1 MIAGLAIYPLGL
13 DTKFVRHYCSS
24 ARMYDAGDCQ
34 IGWSYLLGIVGTSL
48 AIFTPFLSQYTDL
61 NLQETPDNDQPPQD
75 GKHKPTSFV

>member
-24 ARMYDAGDCQ
+24 ARLYDAGDCQ

-61 NLQETPDNDQPPQD
+61 NLQETTDSEQTSEN
-75 GKHKPTSFV
+75 KHKTPSFV